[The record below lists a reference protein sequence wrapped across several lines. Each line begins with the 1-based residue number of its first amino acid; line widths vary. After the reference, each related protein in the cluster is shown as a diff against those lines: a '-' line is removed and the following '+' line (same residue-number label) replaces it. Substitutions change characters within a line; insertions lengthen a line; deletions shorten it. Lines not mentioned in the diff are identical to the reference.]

1 MSTVAVVGLGSMGSR
16 VAARLVQARHRVLVW
31 NRSPSK
37 ALWLAGM
44 GARVASTPAEAASQ
58 AEMLITM
65 VSDAAALQAVTEGPA
80 GVAAGASAS
89 LLVIE
94 MSTSGQAA
102 VARVASVLPEGTG
115 LVDAPVLG
123 SLDEARAGSLT
134 IFVGGPAAMAERAAP
149 LLSALGTSLHC
160 GDLGAGAAAKLVAN
174 AALFSTLC
182 SLGEALVLAGRL
194 GLSDEAAYRVLAATP
209 LAAQAERRRPA
220 IESGHYPPRFP
231 LRLARKD
238 ADLIG
243 QACGDGD
250 GGLRLMNA
258 ARTWFAEAQQ
268 AGLGNQDYTAVL
280 GTILAGPAGGRSQ
293 PGTIMPDS
301 RAANDAALARYDG
314 LILDLDGVIWQGGEP
329 IPGAPD
335 GLAAVRANG
344 TRVVFVTND
353 PSRTP
358 AEVAELLC
366 GIGIP
371 ATADDVLTSAAAIV
385 HVVAAE
391 HGAGDARVLVVGPPA
406 LHELVRQQQRLQVVA
421 TADASTADVVIV
433 GGHEGFDYGELCAAT
448 EAIRTGARLYAT
460 GRDDLFPAADGLRPA
475 TGAILAAI
483 ETAGGAP
490 ATIIAKPEP
499 VMFRLARAALAG
511 CERIAVVGDHLVTD
525 IAGAKRAGLDAI
537 LVLSGVTR
545 PADIATAP
553 FPPDLVLGSM
563 AAFAGSAPQKVPRS

>member
-1 MSTVAVVGLGSMGSR
+1 MSTVAVVGLGGMGSR
-16 VAARLVQARHRVLVW
+16 IAARLIQAGHRVLVW
-31 NRSPSK
+31 NRSPAK
-37 ALWLAGM
+37 ARLLGEM
-44 GARVASTPAEAASQ
+44 GAWIAQTPADAASQ

-102 VARVASVLPEGTG
+102 VARLASVLPEGTG

-123 SLDEARAGSLT
+123 SLDEASAGSLT
-134 IFVGGPAAMAERAAP
+134 IFVGGPATMAERAAP

-182 SLGEALVLAGRL
+182 GLGEALVLAGRL
-194 GLSDEAAYRVLAATP
+194 GLCDEAAYRVLAATP

-220 IESGHYPPRFP
+220 IEHGHYPPRFP

-243 QACGDGD
+243 QASGDGL
-250 GGLRLMNA
+250 GELRLMNA
-258 ARTWFAEAQQ
+258 ARAWFAEAQQ

-293 PGTIMPDS
+293 PGTTTLDPQ
-301 RAANDAALARYDG
+301 AANDANLASYDG

-358 AEVAELLC
+358 AEVAERLC

-371 ATADDVLTSAAAIV
+371 ATADDVLTSSAALV
-385 HVVAAE
+385 HVVAAA
-391 HGAGDARVLVVGPPA
+391 HGAEDARVLVVGPPA
-406 LHELVRQQQRLQVVA
+406 LHELVRRQRLRVVA
-421 TADASTADVVIV
+421 AADAPTADVVIV
-433 GGHEGFDYGELCAAT
+433 GGHAGFDYGELCAAT
-448 EAIRTGARLYAT
+448 EAIRAGARLYAT
-460 GRDDLFPAADGLRPA
+460 GRDDVFPVADGLRPA

-499 VMFRLARAALAG
+499 AMFRLARAALAG

-545 PADIATAP
+545 RADIAAAP
-553 FPPDLVLGSM
+553 FPPDLVLDSM
-563 AAFAGSAPQKVPRS
+563 AAFAGSAPQ